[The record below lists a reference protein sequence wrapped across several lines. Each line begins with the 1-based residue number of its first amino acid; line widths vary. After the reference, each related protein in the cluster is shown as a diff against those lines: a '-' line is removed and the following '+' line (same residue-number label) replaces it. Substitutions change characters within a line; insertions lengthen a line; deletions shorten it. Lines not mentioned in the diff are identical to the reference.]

1 MALICRY
8 GVTGIIILKVKWMAF
23 PVLYSYLFI
32 ERQRFDQF
40 FGPHQDYKRKY
51 KMSVYKINKKKKK
64 EKIRK

>member
-1 MALICRY
+1 
-8 GVTGIIILKVKWMAF
+8 MAF